1 MKLILIFYYVIKH
14 IITNK
19 SEILNKLFYALF
31 FPYNKKRFMVAI
43 FLVIFFFWWMYG
55 DRRK

>member
-43 FLVIFFFWWMYG
+43 FLVIVFLVDVW
-55 DRRK
+55 